1 MVAAA
6 SLRMLVTPLCGEGLR
21 CAPQVLDAVLS
32 ALVVPAESGSGPAMR
47 SMSSD
52 ADSEVDADD
61 IDEDDI
67 SADDESVPSEL
78 AGFRDDDSERPEG
91 VPANLVPMA
100 MEALMMSPFHPM

>member
-6 SLRMLVTPLCGEGLR
+6 SLRMLPRLC
-21 CAPQVLDAVLS
+21 AVKVSAVRLKYWMLLS
-32 ALVVPAESGSGPAMR
+32 ALLLPAESGSGPAMR
-47 SMSSD
+47 STSSN

-67 SADDESVPSEL
+67 NADDESVPGEL
-78 AGFRDDDSERPEG
+78 AGFRDDNSERPEG